1 MIRLAIALLLAAAS
15 LAPAAEAQT
24 ARTLFAAKATPTGH
38 APTPIG
44 GHSRGCIAG
53 AVKLPESGP
62 TWQAMRL
69 SRNHHWGDPETLGF
83 IEDLSRSAAALGW
96 SGLYVGDIG
105 QARGGPVGGHAS
117 HQSGLDVDIWYT
129 PAMRLN
135 LSRAEREQLS
145 AINVRSADQRSLNAR
160 WTPAHD
166 RLMEVAARDNRVER
180 IFVTA
185 PVKLRLCAQAGR
197 GDAAWLRKLRPWWGH
212 HDHFHV
218 RLRCPAGAPGCLDP
232 DPIPAGDGCA
242 DAVWWVT
249 GALEPPDPNAPAPPP
264 RPPLRL
270 ADLPAQCA
278 TVLKSP

>member
-1 MIRLAIALLLAAAS
+1 MIRRLIAVLLALAC

-24 ARTLFAAKATPTGH
+24 ARTLFAAKSTPTGH

-53 AVKLPESGP
+53 AVQLPETGP

-69 SRNHHWGDPETLGF
+69 SRNHHWGHPRAIDF
-83 IEDLSRSAAALGW
+83 IADYSRAATSVGW
-96 SGLYVGDIG
+96 AGLYIGDIG

-117 HQSGLDVDIWYT
+117 HQTGLDIDIWFT
-129 PAMRLN
+129 PATRLD
-135 LSRAEREQLS
+135 LSRRDRENLS
-145 AINVRSADQRSLNAR
+145 AINVRSADQRGLNTR

-166 RLMEVAARDNRVER
+166 RLMEIAARDDRVER

-185 PVKLRLCAQAGR
+185 PVKLHLCAQAGR

-212 HDHFHV
+212 NDHLHV
-218 RLRCPAGAPGCLDP
+218 RLKCPAGAPGCIDP
-232 DPIPAGDGCA
+232 DPLPPGDGCA
-242 DAVWWVT
+242 EAVWWVT
-249 GALEPPDPNAPAPPP
+249 EALEPPDPNAPATPP
-264 RPPLRL
+264 RPPLTL
-270 ADLPAQCA
+270 ADLPPQCA